1 MLSFDDAL
9 EMDHLGMLNSKEFGA
24 VCLNTSNSQTFDII
38 KTDAFI
44 FVNDGGLPIVEDKP
58 MFNTSLKHKNS
69 LGILIDTII
78 EQNDILTIEGKN
90 YLVRDARN
98 DGIGGIDI
106 YLKDGID
113 V

>member
-1 MLSFDDAL
+1 MLGFDDTL
-9 EMDHLGMLNSKEFGA
+9 EADHLGMLTNKEFGV

-44 FVNDGGLPIVEDKP
+44 LVDEGGLPLVEDKP
-58 MFNTSLKHKNS
+58 MFNTSLKHKNN
-69 LGILIDTII
+69 LGVLIDT
-78 EQNDILTIEGKN
+78 TIVQDNVLKIDSKN
-90 YLVRDARN
+90 YLVRDVRN

-106 YLKDGID
+106 YLKDSAN